1 MRQRLLIILG
11 IASLAGL
18 LASYL
23 VYSVV
28 AQIQA
33 KAPEPGNQPVVVA
46 AVNMGLAETVT
57 KDHVKVVAWPKTS
70 VPAGS
75 LSSLEQAH
83 GRVVR
88 SSIVAGEPLLDS
100 KLAPE
105 MSGRGGIMPMLVPD
119 GQRAVTIKVDDAIRE
134 TGFILPNSRVD
145 VLVSITGATPGSEHI
160 AKTILQDVLVLASG
174 QTVELRDNKPV
185 QMTTVTMALT
195 PDKVERLTIA
205 QTEGRLFIVTRNLND
220 KTVVKTSG
228 ATRTSILS
236 DGAPA
241 PKPPVASAPRR
252 PTPVTTVAIPPPV
265 PEAVTVTVFR
275 GVKASE
281 HRFVRTGKDGW
292 AERGGDPAAAQ

>member
-1 MRQRLLIILG
+1 MRQRLFIILG

-28 AQIQA
+28 VQVQA
-33 KAPEPGNQPVVVA
+33 KAPEVGNQPVVVA
-46 AVNMGLAETVT
+46 AVNMGLAETIT
-57 KDHVKVVAWPKTS
+57 KDHVKVVAWPKNS

-75 LSSLEQAH
+75 LSTLEQAN

-88 SSIVAGEPLLDS
+88 SAIVAGEPLLDA

-105 MSGRGGIMPMLVPD
+105 LSGRGGIMPMLVPE

-145 VLVSITGATPGSEHI
+145 VLVSITGAAPGAEHI

-220 KTVVKTSG
+220 KTVVQTQG

-241 PKPPVASAPRR
+241 RPVATEPRR
-252 PTPVTTVAIPPPV
+252 PVTVTRAALPPPA

-281 HRFVRTGKDGW
+281 QKFVRVGKEGW
-292 AERGGDPAAAQ
+292 VERGGEPAAAQ

>member
-1 MRQRLLIILG
+1 MRQRLFVILG

-28 AQIQA
+28 VQMQA
-33 KAPEPGNQPVVVA
+33 KVPEPGNQPVVVA

-57 KDHVKVVAWPKTS
+57 KDHVKLVPWPKTS

-75 LSSLEQAH
+75 LSTLEQAV

-88 SSIVAGEPLLDS
+88 SSIVAGEPMLDA

-105 MSGRGGIMPMLVPD
+105 LSGRGGIMPMLVPD

-160 AKTILQDVLVLASG
+160 AKMILQDVLVLASG

-220 KTVVKTSG
+220 KTVVQTSG
-228 ATRTSILS
+228 ATRTSILT

-241 PKPPVASAPRR
+241 PKPRAVGAPRR
-252 PTPVTTVAIPPPV
+252 PAPVTTVAIPPPA

-281 HRFVRTGKDGW
+281 HRFVRAGKEDW
-292 AERGGDPAAAQ
+292 VERSGEPATQ

>member
-1 MRQRLLIILG
+1 MRQRLFIILG

-28 AQIQA
+28 VQVQT
-33 KAPEPGNQPVVVA
+33 KAPEVGNQPVVVA
-46 AVNMGLAETVT
+46 AVNMGLAETIT
-57 KDHVKVVAWPKTS
+57 KDHVKLVPWPKNS
-70 VPAGS
+70 VPTGS
-75 LSSLEQAH
+75 LSSLEQAQ

-88 SSIVAGEPLLDS
+88 SAIVAGEPLLDA

-105 MSGRGGIMPMLVPD
+105 MSGRGGIMPMLVPE
-119 GQRAVTIKVDDAIRE
+119 GERAVTIKVDDAIRE

-145 VLVSITGATPGSEHI
+145 VLVSITGAPGAEHV
-160 AKTILQDVLVLASG
+160 AKMILQDVLVLASG

-205 QTEGRLFIVTRNLND
+205 QTEGRLFLVTRNLND
-220 KTVVKTSG
+220 KTIVQTRG

-236 DGAPA
+236 DGAQAPA
-241 PKPPVASAPRR
+241 PRMVSEPRR
-252 PTPVTTVAIPPPV
+252 PVTVTRAALPPPA
-265 PEAVTVTVFR
+265 PEALTVTVFR
-275 GVKASE
+275 GAKASE
-281 HRFVRTGKDGW
+281 YRFVRLGKEGW
-292 AERGGDPAAAQ
+292 TERGGEQPAQ